1 VAGADLARAYGG
13 RRVLVTGHT
22 GFKGSWLV
30 SWLAELGA
38 EVTGLA
44 LAPPAG
50 EPAMFTLLD
59 LARSCRSHEGDVRD
73 LALLRALVRTCRPD
87 VVFHLAAQPLVRH
100 SYDQPLETF
109 DVNVRGT
116 ATVLEALRLER
127 HAAAV
132 VVVTSD
138 KCYRNRNEGRA
149 WREDDAL
156 GGDDPYSASKAAA
169 ELVVESYRRS
179 FFAEE
184 RLAEHGVALAT
195 ARAGNVIGGGDWGH
209 ERLFPTVAAA
219 LAAGAPVELRAPAA
233 IRPWQHVLD
242 PLSGYLEL
250 GARLAGF
257 GVEDAG
263 APGVDGAGRAT
274 SGLARQTFAGAW
286 NFGPGGERAFTVAE
300 VVAEAARC
308 WTMPG
313 AAETSAAARAA
324 SWRAV
329 TALDAKREAA
339 TLRLDCRKAASWLG
353 WQARLDLPAAVAL
366 TVDWY
371 RAFHAGAGAFELRA
385 LTRRQIADHATA
397 ATASVQPSLR
407 RAS

>member
-1 VAGADLARAYGG
+1 MAGADLRRAYGG

-59 LARSCRSHEGDVRD
+59 LVRSCRSHEGDIRD
-73 LALLRALVRTCRPD
+73 LALLRALVRSGRPE
-87 VVFHLAAQPLVRH
+87 VIFHLAAQPLVRR
-100 SYDQPLETF
+100 SYDHPLETF

-184 RLAEHGVALAT
+184 RLAEHGVAIAT

-209 ERLFPTVAAA
+209 ERLFPAVAAA

-250 GARLAGF
+250 GARLGGF
-257 GVEDAG
+257 DLVDDG
-263 APGVDGAGRAT
+263 ASGVDGA
-274 SGLARQTFAGAW
+274 SESARHAFAGAW
-286 NFGPGGERAFTVAE
+286 NFGPGGERAVTVAE

-308 WTMPG
+308 WTTPG
-313 AAETSAAARAA
+313 AAQTTAGARAA

-339 TLRLDCRKAASWLG
+339 TLRLDCRKAASRLG
-353 WQARLDLPAAVAL
+353 WQARLDLTAAVAL

-397 ATASVQPSLR
+397 ATAPVEPSLR

>member
-1 VAGADLARAYGG
+1 VPGVDLAQAYRG
-13 RRVLVTGHT
+13 RRILVTGHT

-30 SWLAELGA
+30 TWLAELGA

-73 LALLRALVRTCRPD
+73 LALLRALMRTTRPE
-87 VVFHLAAQPLVRH
+87 VIFHLAAQPLVRR

-127 HAAAV
+127 RPAAV

-138 KCYRNRNEGRA
+138 KCYRNGNEGRA
-149 WREDDAL
+149 WREDDPL

-179 FFAEE
+179 FFPED
-184 RLAEHGVALAT
+184 RRAEHGVALAT

-209 ERLFPTVAAA
+209 ERLFPAVVAA
-219 LAAGAPVELRAPAA
+219 LAAGAPIELRAPAA

-250 GARLAGF
+250 GARLGGSEAAD
-257 GVEDAG
+257 ET
-263 APGVDGAGRAT
+263 AGRPP
-274 SGLARQTFAGAW
+274 FAGAW
-286 NFGPGGERAFTVAE
+286 NFGPLGERSFTVAE
-300 VVAEAARC
+300 VVAQAVRC
-308 WTMPG
+308 WTG
-313 AAETSAAARAA
+313 RGDDEAAKIDAAA

-329 TALDAKREAA
+329 TPLDAKREAA
-339 TLRLDCRKAASWLG
+339 TLRLDCRKAVSELG
-353 WQARLDLPAAVAL
+353 WQGRLDLGAAVAL
-366 TVDWY
+366 TVEWY

-385 LTRRQIADHATA
+385 LTRRQIADHGSA
-397 ATASVQPSLR
+397 AAAFEPTLR